1 MSGYVHC
8 PSQVGRDRRVRAA
21 VKRLF
26 DRRQVD
32 AAELSPS
39 VEVALRLLSMHVLDL
54 DLKGEGFEDRVRA
67 TQALAEARGELEI
80 AQRLKELAELLQ
92 EGPPNTVSDAAED
105 HLRTTINEATFKTH
119 R

>member
-8 PSQVGRDRRVRAA
+8 PSRVGRDRRVRAA

-26 DRRQVD
+26 DRRRVD

-39 VEVALRLLSMHVLDL
+39 LEVALRQLSMHVLDL
-54 DLKGEGFEDRVRA
+54 DLQGEGFEDRVRA
-67 TQALAEARGELEI
+67 TQALAESRGEAEI
-80 AQRLKELAELLQ
+80 AQRLAELAELLRDVP
-92 EGPPNTVSDAAED
+92 GATVSDAAED